1 MTSWIVKYSPKN
13 LKEIFGQE
21 KLVIELQ
28 NFVKQFPR
36 VKKKALLIYGLAGTG
51 KTSAVHALANELNFE
66 LVELNASDFRD
77 KESVKSV
84 LGAASQQASLFG
96 QNKIILID
104 EVDGVAG
111 REDRGGVLAI
121 TDVIKDTNFPIILT
135 ANDPYSQKLRTLRK
149 NCTLLELNKVSQKII
164 VKCLD
169 QICKA
174 EKIECT
180 ISVIEKIASSSD
192 GDIRGAI
199 NDLQLIAAQK
209 NKINEEDV
217 KLWSRERE
225 EKIFTLL
232 KLIFKSY
239 DVQSAMESFDN
250 LNEDLDML
258 LLWLDQNIP
267 AEYTKAI
274 ERRTAYKSLSDADI
288 FLSRIMRW
296 QHWRFLVYAQALAI
310 AGVQLAKKST
320 NPNFVMHQ
328 RPELLLSLYI
338 RAAKRK
344 KIKGLGAQV
353 ASILHAS
360 STRLAKSFWPYFVY
374 IQEHNENQA
383 AELSEYLGL

>member
-1 MTSWIVKYSPKN
+1 
-13 LKEIFGQE
+13 
-21 KLVIELQ
+21 
-28 NFVKQFPR
+28 
-36 VKKKALLIYGLAGTG
+36 
-51 KTSAVHALANELNFE
+51 
-66 LVELNASDFRD
+66 
-77 KESVKSV
+77 
-84 LGAASQQASLFG
+84 
-96 QNKIILID
+96 
-104 EVDGVAG
+104 
-111 REDRGGVLAI
+111 
-121 TDVIKDTNFPIILT
+121 
-135 ANDPYSQKLRTLRK
+135 
-149 NCTLLELNKVSQKII
+149 
-164 VKCLD
+164 
-169 QICKA
+169 
-174 EKIECT
+174 
-180 ISVIEKIASSSD
+180 
-192 GDIRGAI
+192 
-199 NDLQLIAAQK
+199 LQLIAAQK

-239 DVQSAMESFDN
+239 DIKSAMESFDN

-267 AEYTKAI
+267 AEYKKAI
-274 ERRTAYKSLSDADI
+274 ERCTAYKSLSDADI

-310 AGVQLAKKST
+310 AGVQQAKKST
-320 NPNFVMHQ
+320 NPNFVTHQ

-353 ASILHAS
+353 ANILHAS

-374 IQEHNENQA
+374 IQEHNEKQA

>member
-36 VKKKALLIYGLAGTG
+36 VKKKALLIYGLTGTG

-77 KESVKSV
+77 KESVKSI

-104 EVDGVAG
+104 EIDGVAG

-239 DVQSAMESFDN
+239 DVKSAMESFDN
-250 LNEDLDML
+250 LNEELSML

-274 ERRTAYKSLSDADI
+274 ERCIAYKSLSDADI

-310 AGVQLAKKST
+310 AGVQMAKKST
-320 NPNFVMHQ
+320 NPKFVLHQ

-344 KIKGLGAQV
+344 KMKGLGAQV
-353 ASILHAS
+353 SNILHAS

-374 IQEHNENQA
+374 IQEHNEKQA